1 MYQRPRRVYRR
12 RQHRVYA
19 TSHETA
25 PGLLWKPGDRAGSTL
40 GIRDIEQV
48 LPEPERAEP
57 LPKRPAPMPPGY
69 EVNEDFRPLVANT
82 TAEFEG
88 NV

>member
-48 LPEPERAEP
+48 LPERERWP
-57 LPKRPAPMPPGY
+57 PAAFARAMTGY
-69 EVNEDFRPLVANT
+69 AAGGR
-82 TAEFEG
+82 
-88 NV
+88 